1 LLGGAVLVGAIGWR
15 RPLGRSIAAAQTLTG
30 LAFLGLLG
38 PPAVPWIG
46 ATLVVAGLFAS
57 MLTAWAQTVRM
68 RLIPPEL
75 RGRVFALL
83 RTLMQSTP
91 PIGAVIAGF
100 TLGSSGSFGPVVL
113 LMAALAAVPGV
124 IGLVA
129 PALGSRATAE
139 PPAVTGVLV
148 RTP

>member
-1 LLGGAVLVGAIGWR
+1 MSVAAIHG
-15 RPLGRSIAAAQTLTG
+15 T
-30 LAFLGLLG
+30 
-38 PPAVPWIG
+38 
-46 ATLVVAGLFAS
+46 
-57 MLTAWAQTVRM
+57 TVRM

-100 TLGSSGSFGPVVL
+100 TLGGGSFGSAVV
-113 LMAALAAVPGV
+113 LMAALAAVPG
-124 IGLVA
+124 ILGLIA
-129 PALGSRATAE
+129 PALGPHATAE
-139 PPAVTGVLV
+139 PPAVTAVLA